1 MSNRFN
7 INTCSATFEFLFTIY
22 VCNNDFKYIASLELS
37 VPERYSMH
45 MINPYNKFWKAG
57 GYFLIHSTPVFSI
70 GLWWDPC
77 CSYVLGC
84 AVVFVFVLCL
94 VLNVV
99 LVCGLTTRFLSCAQC
114 CPSMWID
121 YSVSLLCSMLSWYLD
136 WPLGFS
142 NFYFMLEIRL
152 RRGETN
158 HYTINS
164 GDPNSKPKQNIALL
178 KIFQYILNANS
189 SILNPFIVVV
199 ANIETSFSYKSNRFN
214 IKIYSIGFSLMLER
228 NIISG

>member
-1 MSNRFN
+1 MCTHACPRLSFNYDYDIYELSCECSLILIYFFGCHVSWFFLHTYVLKYMSNRFN

-45 MINPYNKFWKAG
+45 MINPYNKFWKVG

-70 GLWWDPC
+70 GLWWDTC
-77 CSYVLGC
+77 CSYVLCC

-114 CPSMWID
+114 CPSIWID
-121 YSVSLLCSMLSWYLD
+121 HSVSL
-136 WPLGFS
+136 
-142 NFYFMLEIRL
+142 
-152 RRGETN
+152 T
-158 HYTINS
+158 
-164 GDPNSKPKQNIALL
+164 
-178 KIFQYILNANS
+178 
-189 SILNPFIVVV
+189 SILC
-199 ANIETSFSYKSNRFN
+199 
-214 IKIYSIGFSLMLER
+214 
-228 NIISG
+228 